1 MMNLWKNKSSKHYY
15 LRFAYVKIIDLLDV
29 TPFF

>member
-15 LRFAYVKIIDLLDV
+15 LLLAYVKIIDILDV